1 MENTDVRIFFN
12 EPLHKYTDNLG
23 NEYISTTT
31 LLHAYQPKFNKAYW
45 LEKKANELGI
55 SKKTLE
61 KQWQTITDE
70 ACVRGSKVHGGLEDG
85 IKGASQFAGA
95 VKYLSQYKD
104 EGEMITVYDIPTMN
118 AEYKLLDKG
127 KRLGRFISN
136 YRQSFFEPDKRN
148 QEIVFS
154 YKPLP
159 WAKKTIYKLIED
171 ITISMKSIDHLKMPR
186 LIINDYPVVL
196 SEKEFEIYDAIRQN
210 FVLEFEDKD
219 ITIANAGVLSSKLL
233 QIANGGIYKNDGT
246 FEWIHDKKLD
256 ALEDVIEAS
265 NGQPILVA
273 YWFKSDLE
281 RIENRLK
288 KIKDKTDI
296 SFEILDKPESIEKWN
311 RGEISVGLIHPQSA
325 GHGLNL
331 QEGGNVLVWFSLT
344 WSLELYQQTI
354 GRLYRQGQKASSV
367 VVIRIIGSGTI
378 DEDVIKALDKKER
391 TQDAL
396 IKAVKAHVKGG
407 NRQ

>member
-1 MENTDVRIFFN
+1 MRIKIS
-12 EPLHKYTDNLG
+12 PL
-23 NEYISTTT
+23 
-31 LLHAYQPKFNKAYW
+31 
-45 LEKKANELGI
+45 
-55 SKKTLE
+55 
-61 KQWQTITDE
+61 
-70 ACVRGSKVHGGLEDG
+70 
-85 IKGASQFAGA
+85 
-95 VKYLSQYKD
+95 
-104 EGEMITVYDIPTMN
+104 
-118 AEYKLLDKG
+118 
-127 KRLGRFISN
+127 
-136 YRQSFFEPDKRN
+136 
-148 QEIVFS
+148 
-154 YKPLP
+154 
-159 WAKKTIYKLIED
+159 LI
-171 ITISMKSIDHLKMPR
+171 
-186 LIINDYPVVL
+186 
-196 SEKEFEIYDAIRQN
+196 
-210 FVLEFEDKD
+210 
-219 ITIANAGVLSSKLL
+219 
-233 QIANGGIYKNDGT
+233 QIANGGIYKNDGA

-311 RGEISVGLIHPQSA
+311 KGEISVGLIHPQSA

-396 IKAVKAHVKGG
+396 IEAVKAHVKGG